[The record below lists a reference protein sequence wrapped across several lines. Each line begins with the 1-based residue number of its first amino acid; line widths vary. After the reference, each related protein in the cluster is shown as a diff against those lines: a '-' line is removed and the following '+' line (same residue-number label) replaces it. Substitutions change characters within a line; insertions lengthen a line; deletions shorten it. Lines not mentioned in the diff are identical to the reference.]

1 MNKEVYYEY
10 LKNLIENSFYKTR
23 KDFTDRIEVLHA
35 NNMLTDDWCNELMT
49 MLDEKY
55 GKESEVK

>member
-10 LKNLIENSFYKTR
+10 LKNLIESTFYKTR

-35 NNMLTDDWCNELMT
+35 NNILTDEWYNELMT
-49 MLDEKY
+49 MLDGKY

>member
-23 KDFTDRIEVLHA
+23 KDFTDRIEVLHD
-35 NNMLTDDWCNELMT
+35 NNMLTDDWYNELMT

>member
-10 LKNLIENSFYKTR
+10 LKNLIENTFYKTR

-35 NNMLTDDWCNELMT
+35 NSMLTDDWYKDLMAT
-49 MLDEKY
+49 LDEKY